1 MEIEEFVP
9 VKKDLAKKIYLL
21 RFIIILLMIIT
32 LIIAYLI
39 IKNKKGYKLN
49 LVGENEVS
57 IHINEEYNDPGCE
70 VLDDDGRT
78 RQGILFRKS
87 REDLAEALFIKYLY
101 RLSRSLLRRE
111 NDDNINRLRE
121 RMDETDDENMNRNR
135 LQQIES
141 YQRNKEIGNKRAYCR
156 TLYIYLRNTYKN
168 IIYCNLYNHTYAVK
182 LKRHINPAYSL
193 QHTAYRR
200 TCGYKYA

>member
-9 VKKDLAKKIYLL
+9 VKKDLTKKIYLL

-70 VLDDDGRT
+70 VLDNDGYIT
-78 RQGILFRKS
+78 EIKPKIKN
-87 REDLAEALFIKYLY
+87 DL
-101 RLSRSLLRRE
+101 
-111 NDDNINRLRE
+111 DN
-121 RMDETDDENMNRNR
+121 
-135 LQQIES
+135 
-141 YQRNKEIGNKRAYCR
+141 KKVG
-156 TLYIYLRNTYKN
+156 TYKMT
-168 IIYCNLYNHTYAVK
+168 CTYKK
-182 LKRHINPAYSL
+182 LSKTRYIHVLPNE
-193 QHTAYRR
+193 
-200 TCGYKYA
+200 